1 MTAVDAGNRM
11 FRNIQLLRAWGA
23 VLVLLHHYHL
33 NYLAMGGGNAL
44 LKAVMP
50 YGFVGVDIFFAISGF
65 IMMHVIGD
73 RPPLA
78 SQVREFL
85 GHRFLRIYG
94 WYLPCMAFG
103 LAIMASYD
111 PDAFQ
116 NVDLLRSATLT
127 SVDMHRLALPISW
140 SLSYELYFYL
150 VIAAGWFFFAGKLP
164 TALWLSLAGLTLWSA
179 VIPYREGTLRSFL
192 TTPSILEF
200 LAGAL
205 FYLYKD
211 RLARRPL
218 LPVYAIATLVLLW
231 LGIRYQA
238 GNDFIRIRTFGASAF
253 FLLCFFVTLEQ
264 AGLFRAGKLSLVLG
278 GASYSVYLLHLPFL
292 TMFHGTG
299 FRQLL
304 AGANPWLAEAGF
316 WAFVLSFLA
325 LCVGLH
331 YFVEKPLYRGLC
343 RLFRLRDGNARPA
356 PGSAN
361 PSM

>member
-1 MTAVDAGNRM
+1 M
-11 FRNIQLLRAWGA
+11 FRNIQLLRAWAA

-33 NYLAMGGGNAL
+33 NYLAMGGGNAV

-50 YGFVGVDIFFAISGF
+50 YGYVGVDIFFAISGF
-65 IMMHVIGD
+65 IMMHVIGS

-78 SQVREFL
+78 SAVRDFL

-111 PDAFQ
+111 PGAYQ
-116 NVDLLRSATLT
+116 TVDWLRSATLT
-127 SVDMHRLALPISW
+127 SVDLHRLALPISW

-150 VIAAGWFFFAGKLP
+150 VIAAGWYFFAGKLR
-164 TALWLSLAGLTLWSA
+164 AVLWLALGALIVWSSL
-179 VIPYREGTLRSFL
+179 VPYREGTLLSFL

-205 FYLYKD
+205 FYLDKD

-218 LPVYAIATLVLLW
+218 LPVYAIASLVLLW
-231 LGIRYQA
+231 LGIHYQA

-264 AGLFRAGKLSLVLG
+264 TGLFRAGKLSLLLG
-278 GASYSVYLLHLPFL
+278 DASYSVYLLHLPFL
-292 TMFHGTG
+292 SLFAGTG
-299 FRQLL
+299 YRQLL
-304 AGANPWLAEAGF
+304 AGTNPWLAEAGF
-316 WAFVLSFLA
+316 WAYVAAFLA

-331 YFVEKPLYRGLC
+331 YWIEKPLYRGLC
-343 RLFRLRDGNARPA
+343 RLFRLQGAAARPA
-356 PGSAN
+356 LS